1 MHFFYGCVNYA
12 FLQIWSTKAIKG
24 LSLEG
29 QVLYYAEMKVKL
41 SNLVARFVNLYLHL
55 KFVDKIQVKNYK
67 VIFSFQA
74 F

>member
-1 MHFFYGCVNYA
+1 MHFCRYEA
-12 FLQIWSTKAIKG
+12 QRQLKG
-24 LSLEG
+24 SHWRS